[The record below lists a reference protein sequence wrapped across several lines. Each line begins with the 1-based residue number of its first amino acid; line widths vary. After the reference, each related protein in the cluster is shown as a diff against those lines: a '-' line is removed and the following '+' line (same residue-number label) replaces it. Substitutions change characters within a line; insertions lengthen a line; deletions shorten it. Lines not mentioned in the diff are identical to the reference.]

1 MSYLVIG
8 SSGLVGKAFCKYL
21 LSKKKSVL
29 EWDIKISPDFDLR
42 NPNNLSRFQ
51 HYIKKSDY
59 ILFAA
64 YDIGGS
70 KFLESVDI
78 TIFTNNL
85 QIMMNVFPFM
95 TDKSFIFL
103 SSQMSNLPDNKYG
116 ISKKVGE
123 IYTQMYKGIN
133 VRLWNVYGYESEIDI
148 RSHAITD
155 FIDMGMRT
163 GSINMLS
170 DGQEQRQFIYDSD
183 CAEALFIVFENY
195 DSFKGGETIDLPSGE
210 WIRIKDIAEKISNII
225 TNVSVIPGKVKIIE
239 NLREP
244 NYNFFNNYWKPKI
257 SIDEGLKL
265 IIDKFK
271 DKIISKIDL
280 SSPLLTDVIQKTL
293 FGTGDSDQHLATM
306 FSIVLQL
313 KAKRILELGVRDGST
328 TLPLLLG
335 AEKTGG
341 TVISVDI
348 NDTEFKCPKHL
359 QNIWTFKK
367 QDALSFLKDCSNIDN
382 PWDLIFID
390 DWHSYEHV
398 KAELELLDFQVG
410 SSTIILLHDLMYAN
424 FEPHYHS
431 DMDVHEGQWAN
442 GGPYRAVAEM
452 NKNFWEF
459 ATLPVC
465 NGLTVLRKKY
475 SKLKF
480 P

>member
-8 SSGLVGKAFCKYL
+8 SSGLVGKAFCNYL
-21 LSKKKSVL
+21 RSKNKSVL

-42 NPNNLSRFQ
+42 NPNNLNRFQ
-51 HYIKKSDY
+51 QYIKKSDY

-70 KFLESVDI
+70 KFIESVDI
-78 TIFTNNL
+78 NIFTNNL

-103 SSQMSNLPDNKYG
+103 SSQMSNLIDNKYG

-133 VRLWNVYGYESEIDI
+133 VRLWNVYGYESEINI

-170 DGQEQRQFIYDSD
+170 DGQEQRQFVYDSD

-195 DSFKGGETIDLPSGE
+195 ESFRGETIDLSSGE
-210 WIRIKDIAEKISNII
+210 WIRIKDIAQKIADIMN
-225 TNVSVIPGKVKIIE
+225 NVCVVPGKVKTIE
-239 NLREP
+239 KLREP
-244 NYNFFNNYWKPKI
+244 NNFLNNYWKPKI
-257 SIDEGLKL
+257 TIDEGLK
-265 IIDKFK
+265 IIVDKFK
-271 DKIISKIDL
+271 DKIITKIDL
-280 SSPLLTDVIQKTL
+280 SSPLLTDVIQTTL
-293 FGTGDSDQHLATM
+293 SGTGDSDQHLATM

-313 KAKRILELGVRDGST
+313 KAKRILELGVRGGST

-348 NDTEFKCPKHL
+348 NNTEFICPEHL

-367 QDALSFLKDCSNIDN
+367 QDALSFLKDCSNIEK

-390 DWHSYEHV
+390 DWHSYDHV

-431 DMDVHEGQWAN
+431 DMDVREGQWAN

-459 ATLPVC
+459 ATIPVC